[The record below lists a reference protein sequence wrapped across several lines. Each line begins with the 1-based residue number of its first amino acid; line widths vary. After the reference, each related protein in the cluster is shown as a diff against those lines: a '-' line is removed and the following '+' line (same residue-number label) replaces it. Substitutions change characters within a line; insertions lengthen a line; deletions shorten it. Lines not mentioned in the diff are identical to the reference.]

1 MKDCRVEKTKE
12 AIRNET
18 LRLLQKKS
26 LQDVTV
32 KEITTNLSISRST
45 FYLHYENISAVLD
58 DIENMIV
65 EDMKHFISS
74 NMAGHYLDAVYKI
87 GYYIKDNRV
96 KIKTIIDVSQ
106 SHFLHKLKK
115 TFEPMVLNSPWASL
129 KGDEKCRKYVAVF
142 LLSAG
147 IGVFRSWCDAGC
159 DVPVE
164 SLMGTFILNFGDI
177 IYNTKK

>member
-1 MKDCRVEKTKE
+1 MKDYRVEKTKE

-18 LRLLQKKS
+18 LRLLQNKT

-32 KEITTNLSISRST
+32 KEITTNLGISRST
-45 FYLHYENISAVLD
+45 FYLHYENISDVLD
-58 DIENMIV
+58 ELEDMIV
-65 EDMKHFISS
+65 SDMKRFASD
-74 NMAGHYLDAVYKI
+74 NMKGHYLDAVYEI

-115 TFEPMVLNSPWASL
+115 TFEPVVLNSPWANV

-159 DVPVE
+159 DVSVE
-164 SLMGTFILNFGDI
+164 SLIGTFVLNFGDVI
-177 IYNTKK
+177 SNAKK